1 MRDFSNFRFQFF
13 CLEGMQGGK
22 GKGKGNDSFRG
33 APKPS
38 VINLDLLVDK
48 VVRVK
53 FTGGREITGILKG
66 HDPVPNIVLDDCV
79 EYLRDPKDPSRITDR
94 TRKLGLI
101 VARGTSITVVNPEA
115 GFIEI
120 DNPFTQ

>member
-1 MRDFSNFRFQFF
+1 MHQ
-13 CLEGMQGGK
+13 GK
-22 GKGKGNDSFRG
+22 GKGKGGDSFRPP
-33 APKPS
+33 AKPS
-38 VINLDLLVDK
+38 VINLDVLIDK
-48 VVRVK
+48 EVRVK

-79 EYLRDPKDPSRITDR
+79 EYLRDPKDPSRLTDQ

-101 VARGTSITVVNPEA
+101 VARGTSITVVNPEK